1 MSLGTVTNVDEAV
14 RWLSY
19 TYLHVRMRK
28 NPLVYGVAHAELR
41 DDPELDGKRR
51 AVVID
56 AARRLDKVFTIQIEN
71 TPFSTIFETI
81 ILFSQAKMIRFE
93 ERTGF
98 LYSTDLGR
106 TASHFYVKSDSVD
119 VFNEHMKPY
128 MNEADILAMLCL

>member
-41 DDPELDGKRR
+41 DDPDLDGKRR

-56 AARRLDKVFTIQIEN
+56 AARRLDKVFTIEN
-71 TPFSTIFETI
+71 RKRHFPHFYYCIY
-81 ILFSQAKMIRFE
+81 QAKMIRFE